1 MLREKVIKIASL
13 HLGMKVKDNKLV
25 KIEELQ
31 VSDDR
36 ATLERIKYL
45 IGNETEAYLDYLI
58 VIANLPKEQ
67 IIKIV
72 TQDLGYIIKDDKVI
86 Q

>member
-13 HLGMKVKDNKLV
+13 HLGMNVKDNKLV

-45 IGNETEAYLDYLI
+45 IGNKIAVYLDYLI
-58 VIANLPKEQ
+58 VITNLPKEQ

-72 TQDLGYIIKDDKVI
+72 TQDIGYIIKDDKVI

>member
-45 IGNETEAYLDYLI
+45 IGNETEVYLDYLI